1 MTMKPVTIP
10 PGATNAKQTESQ
22 TVEDRYAL
30 LMATNKNQHF
40 VPRCYLKAFTHN
52 GENLSINLLNLD
64 RQRAIPAAPVKN
76 QCSGDYFYGQ
86 DDVLESAIR
95 TVEGGYAAA
104 VARIHTPK
112 YELTDS
118 DKAVLRTFMLFQH
131 MRTEAASR
139 RSVEV
144 FAGME
149 NSIGTPLPGLKPSV
163 KEAVQMAMRAFAEEL
178 HLFDDLKVCLVRN
191 KTERPFVTSDDPAVV
206 ANRWHKEDPRGQHK
220 SPGLMSCGTT
230 VFLPLSPRILC
241 VAYDGNVH
249 SVPHENGWTEVRND
263 LDVTAYNE
271 QQFLNAWANVYFRD
285 WNDHAWVSSSYHAA
299 MGRRLSCRHRVNYA
313 VLDGSDGTH
322 KRYRVV
328 ARSDAEV
335 HEEAIIHTQSLS
347 PTPSRWPTQLRW
359 RPKGSVLTNGT
370 GAGYIR
376 DAQTHFRS
384 TGGYWRESSG
394 H

>member
-1 MTMKPVTIP
+1 MT
-10 PGATNAKQTESQ
+10 
-22 TVEDRYAL
+22 
-30 LMATNKNQHF
+30 TNKNQHF

-64 RQRAIPAAPVKN
+64 RQRAISAAPVKN

-95 TVEGGYAAA
+95 IVEGSYAAA
-104 VARIHTPK
+104 VARIHTPR

-149 NSIGTPLPGLKPSV
+149 SSIGTPLPGLKLTV
-163 KEAVQMAMRAFAEEL
+163 KEAVQMAMRVFAEEL
-178 HLFDDLKVCLVRN
+178 HLFDDLKVCLMRN
-191 KTERPFVTSDDPAVV
+191 KTQRPFVTSDDPAVV
-206 ANRWHKEDPRGQHK
+206 ANRWYKEDRRGLHK

-263 LDVTAYNE
+263 LDVAAYNE

-285 WNDHAWVSSSYHAA
+285 WNDHAWVSSSYRAT
-299 MGRRLSCRHRVNYA
+299 MGRRLNCRHRVNYA
-313 VLDGSDGTH
+313 VLDRSDGSH

-335 HEEAIIHTQSLS
+335 HEEAIIHTESLS
-347 PTPSRWPTQLRW
+347 PTPSRWPNQVRW
-359 RPKGSVLTNGT
+359 RPKGFVLTNGT

-376 DAQTHFRS
+376 DAQTQFRS
-384 TGGYWRESSG
+384 AGGYWRESSG